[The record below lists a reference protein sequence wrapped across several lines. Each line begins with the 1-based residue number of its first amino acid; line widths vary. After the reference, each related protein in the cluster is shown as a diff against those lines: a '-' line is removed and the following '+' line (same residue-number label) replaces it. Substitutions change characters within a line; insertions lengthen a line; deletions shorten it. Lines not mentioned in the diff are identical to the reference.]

1 MVQISSETSTVNG
14 VVANFKKVEV
24 SGSSISP
31 GVSNLTGME
40 NGVKAGN
47 QLLEQ
52 GLKLTETIQRL
63 ANEFNQIDSKKHTDD
78 NNDARG
84 FGIQ

>member
-1 MVQISSETSTVNG
+1 M
-14 VVANFKKVEV
+14 EV

-52 GLKLTETIQRL
+52 GLKLTETIQQL